1 MICVHCS
8 AAGVGWGQG
17 VQGALASLQFLA
29 DQLILSQPGWHIL
42 STKLLCVLPDFQ
54 NFLRPCTVY
63 SVHSSNNTDHYSIAH
78 RNLEMYVQ
86 PPYVIDGSYADP
98 YIRLNTVTSQ
108 CFSLIIY
115 PELHIGNFYYNILN
129 IFSCFQTIS
138 LKIQIFLRGIYLIG
152 DLLQIEYV
160 RDFDAFQRQYP

>member
-1 MICVHCS
+1 MLYGAVSCTEYVSI
-8 AAGVGWGQG
+8 GVSSLG
-17 VQGALASLQFLA
+17 VPWVPWHPQILA
-29 DQLILSQPGWHIL
+29 DQLILSQPGWQIM
-42 STKLLCVLPDFQ
+42 STTLLCALPYFQ

-98 YIRLNTVTSQ
+98 YIRLNPVTSQ

-115 PELHIGNFYYNILN
+115 PELHIGNFLGVGPEEEELL
-129 IFSCFQTIS
+129 FCFLSLAIS
-138 LKIQIFLRGIYLIG
+138 LPFVLSS
-152 DLLQIEYV
+152 
-160 RDFDAFQRQYP
+160 